1 VALVILR
8 VNTSVTPVIHSIKR
22 VWLRDAI
29 SKRIHTVALLI
40 SFVISTLTS
49 IIAKTKRIHELSYVM
64 KLRVLSEVQRI
75 VVGQK
80 RLGKS
85 T

>member
-1 VALVILR
+1 MTLVILR
-8 VNTSVTPVIHSIKR
+8 VNTSVTLVIHSIKR

-29 SKRIHTVALLI
+29 SKRV
-40 SFVISTLTS
+40 VGTLTS

-64 KLRVLSEVQRI
+64 KLRVLSEVQRM